1 MGLSLFPTII
11 KASVLGRDG
20 HIPPS
25 DKINMILIGCGR
37 RGRINMSN
45 FLNFDDVRV
54 VAVCDVDDNHLGIA
68 KKMVDDAYGNT
79 DCRVYKDFREV
90 LEKEDADTA
99 ILALPDH
106 WHALIACAVAA
117 KKIDIYGEK
126 PLDRYLAGSR
136 AIVKAVER
144 NNIVWQTGSQQRSI
158 EHFHR
163 ACELVRNGRIGNV
176 DHVEVG
182 LPNGGQY
189 IGNPPVQPVPE
200 GTDWDMWL
208 GPAPKVPFRG
218 VLHWHWRWI
227 TDYSGGQMTDWAGHH
242 IDIANWALGLEDT
255 GPVTIEGTGRPNNDG
270 LFNVL
275 AEYDFTCVYDNGL
288 TMRVANAAK
297 QKHGMGTLW
306 QGANGWVHVSRAGL
320 NASGPDILKEKIGS
334 NEISLYKSTD
344 HYRNFID
351 CVKSR
356 EKTIAPAEA
365 GHRAIS
371 IAHLGEIAI
380 KTGQKLYWDPQ
391 AERFTDGNIYATRLL
406 NRPYRAPWTFPG

>member
-1 MGLSLFPTII
+1 
-11 KASVLGRDG
+11 
-20 HIPPS
+20 
-25 DKINMILIGCGR
+25 
-37 RGRINMSN
+37 MSS

-90 LEKEDADTA
+90 LENEEADAA

-106 WHALIACAVAA
+106 WHALIACAVAG

-242 IDIANWALGLEDT
+242 IDIANWALGIEDT

-320 NASGPDILKEKIGS
+320 NASDPDILKEKIGS

-380 KTGQKLYWDPQ
+380 KTGQKLHWDPQ

-406 NRPYRAPWTFPG
+406 NRPYRAPWIFPESMANGTARN

>member
-1 MGLSLFPTII
+1 
-11 KASVLGRDG
+11 
-20 HIPPS
+20 
-25 DKINMILIGCGR
+25 
-37 RGRINMSN
+37 MSS

-68 KKMVDDAYGNT
+68 KKMVDDAYGNA

-90 LEKEDADTA
+90 LENEEADAA

-106 WHALIACAVAA
+106 WHALIACAVAG

-242 IDIANWALGLEDT
+242 IDIANWALGIEDT

-320 NASGPDILKEKIGS
+320 NASDPDILKEKIGS

-380 KTGQKLYWDPQ
+380 KTGQKLHWDPQ

-406 NRPYRAPWTFPG
+406 NRPYRAPWIFP